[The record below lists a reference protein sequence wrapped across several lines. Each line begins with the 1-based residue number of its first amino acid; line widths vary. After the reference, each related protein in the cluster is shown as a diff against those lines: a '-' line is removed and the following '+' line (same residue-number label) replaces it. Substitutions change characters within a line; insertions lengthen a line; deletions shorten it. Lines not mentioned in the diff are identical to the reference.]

1 MYQNAQGNQRSTK
14 DPVLLLEGSFTIA
27 DNYIFITR
35 V

>member
-14 DPVLLLEGSFTIA
+14 DPVLLLEGSFIIA